1 MDGRSTAVA
10 TALLF
15 ATMTAIPHHVAAA
28 TSGCDQGPQRTEAE
42 GGAGGNWQPTPGT
55 GAAQRTEAEGGAG
68 GNWQPTPG
76 TGAAQ
81 RTEAEGGAGG
91 NWQPTPGTGAAQRA
105 EANAAPGANR
115 PTAQGDTTRMAS
127 AEPCK

>member
-81 RTEAEGGAGG
+81 RAE
-91 NWQPTPGTGAAQRA
+91 T
-105 EANAAPGANR
+105 NAAPGANR